1 MHFPLLYISSIFF
14 FFYFI
19 SYVSIRIVL
28 LEIHI
33 TAVLHSI
40 SYYYILDFASQCLK
54 TPSAYP
60 LNRYP
65 YLWLSYSLP

>member
-1 MHFPLLYISSIFF
+1 MHFPLLYISSNF

-40 SYYYILDFASQCLK
+40 SYYYILDFASLK

-60 LNRYP
+60 LNRCP